1 MAENPAPFLL
11 LGAAVILA
19 ILARSL
25 VPWMAA
31 YPADWVMPLSHW
43 TGAAM
48 AAFVD
53 VSKPFFRVVS
63 LVLTWP
69 LDLLQ
74 QLLTW
79 VPAPVFILLSALIA
93 WQAAGWRSLML
104 TLFTL
109 LYIWVA
115 GYWTQSM
122 NTLSLVSIAILLAA
136 VIGFGFGVWAY
147 RNFTVRSIL
156 DPVLDLMQTIPT
168 FAYLIPILLLFGFGP
183 VVGLIASA
191 VFAAPPMVRNTLL
204 GLQRVPSDIRE
215 AGLICGCA
223 PGQQFW
229 WVDVPS
235 AMPQLKLGIN
245 QTTMAAFAMIIISAI
260 IGGFNDIGWE
270 VLSNI
275 RRANFGDS
283 ILSGLVIA
291 LLAMSLDRITLGLAG
306 QSDAAQGGGP
316 QGGAVQAHR
325 LSRRDFLFA
334 AIGAVMLG
342 AICSLLMTRL
352 SITPQGRLMGL
363 SESINAGL
371 AYVTSTYAVFLN
383 GLKASLLYFAIL
395 PVKIGLERVVTP
407 FSWGFALTPPVIAAY
422 WTLLA
427 AAALAAARYR
437 SMTAGT
443 AIFVI
448 GCFLYVGTTGMPW
461 LAVVILVTACAYR
474 CGGWPVAIFA
484 LVSQVFILLAG
495 QWQQAMISVYLCAS
509 AVTLSIVIGVALGIW
524 GAASDGASAVLRQVN
539 DTLQTIPQFVFLIP
553 VLMFF
558 GVGDFTGLLAII
570 LYAVVPAIRYT
581 EHGLR
586 QVPAAQIEAATA
598 MGCTRSQILWQV
610 KLPNAFPEILLGIN
624 QTILFAMGMLVI
636 ASLVGTD
643 GLGQQIYIG
652 LGKNDPGMGVIAGLS
667 LALIGMIAD
676 RILRAAA
683 ANRKTA
689 LGIV

>member
-1 MAENPAPFLL
+1 MMENPAPFLL

-25 VPWMAA
+25 APWMAA
-31 YPADWVMPLSHW
+31 YPADWVAPLSHW

-53 VSKPFFRVVS
+53 AAKPFFRIVS
-63 LVLTWP
+63 LILTWP

-74 QLLTW
+74 RLLAW
-79 VPAPVFILLSALIA
+79 VPAPVFILLSALAA
-93 WQAAGWRSLML
+93 WQAAGWRSVLL
-104 TLFTL
+104 TLVTL
-109 LYIWVA
+109 LYIWIA
-115 GYWTQSM
+115 GYWAQSM
-122 NTLSLVSIAILLAA
+122 NTLSLVSIAILLAV
-136 VIGFGFGVWAY
+136 VIGFVCGVWAY
-147 RNFTVRSIL
+147 RNLAVRSIL

-204 GLQRVPSDIRE
+204 GLQRVPSEIRE

-245 QTTMAAFAMIIISAI
+245 QTTMAGFAMIIISAI

-306 QSDAAQGGGP
+306 QNGAAP
-316 QGGAVQAHR
+316 VHR
-325 LSRRDFLFA
+325 LNRRNFLLA

-342 AICSLLMTRL
+342 VICSLIMTRL

-363 SESINAGL
+363 SDSINAGL

-422 WTLLA
+422 WTLVT

-437 SMTAGT
+437 SMMVGT

-461 LAVVILVTACAYR
+461 PAVVILVTACAYR

-509 AVTLSIVIGVALGIW
+509 AVALSIAIGVALGIW
-524 GAASDGASAVLRQVN
+524 GAASDRASAVLRQVN
-539 DTLQTIPQFVFLIP
+539 DALQTIPQFVFLIP

-558 GVGDFTGLLAII
+558 GVGDFTGLLAIM
-570 LYAVVPAIRYT
+570 LYAVVPSIRYT

-586 QVPAAQIEAATA
+586 QVPAAQVEAATA
-598 MGCTRSQILWQV
+598 MGCTKSQILWQV

-683 ANRKTA
+683 ASRKAA